1 MFGKVESERMSVR
14 KVWDHAIDLNNDFKA
29 SKARVYPL
37 SRNEKEE
44 VQKFVNEH
52 LKKGYIRSSK
62 SPQTS
67 PVFFVG
73 KKDGGKCM
81 VIDYRRLNKQ
91 TVKNNYPLP
100 LITDLVNSMG
110 NKRVFTKINLQWG
123 YNNVRIKEGDK
134 WKAVFTTYIGLYKL
148 VVMFFGMT
156 NSSATFQGMMNKIL
170 RDMINEGKVMVF
182 VDDVLIGIE
191 TEEGHDEIVE
201 EVLRRLEKNDLYV
214 KPEKCAWKVQEVNFL
229 GVAMGQEKIEIEE
242 DKVAGVLNWS
252 VPKTVRDIRK
262 FLGLANYYRQFVKD
276 FAKLARPLNNLT
288 RKDERWKWE
297 EKQQKVFEQLKTVF
311 TNRPLLAAPNLD
323 KEFRVEADVSNF
335 AMGGVLSIKGGDGKW
350 RPVAYIS
357 KSLNETKRNYEIH
370 DKEMLAIIRCLEA
383 WRHFLE
389 GAKSKFKVWTDHKN
403 LEYFM
408 SNQKLNRRQARWAL
422 YLSRF
427 DFVLKHISGSKMGK
441 ADGLSR
447 RPDWEVGVEK
457 DNEKQ
462 TLVKKEW
469 LDMKRIRITEVVIEG
484 VDLMDKVRKYEARDD
499 EVVKAVEEMKRAGVK
514 MLRDEEWRQ
523 EDGLMLKEGKVYV
536 PKDEKLRAEVIR
548 LHHDTSMGG
557 HGGHGGQ
564 WKTAELVTRNFWW
577 PGVTREVKRYVE
589 GCDACQRN
597 KN

>member
-311 TNRPLLAAPNLD
+311 T
-323 KEFRVEADVSNF
+323 S
-335 AMGGVLSIKGGDGKW
+335 
-350 RPVAYIS
+350 
-357 KSLNETKRNYEIH
+357 
-370 DKEMLAIIRCLEA
+370 
-383 WRHFLE
+383 
-389 GAKSKFKVWTDHKN
+389 
-403 LEYFM
+403 
-408 SNQKLNRRQARWAL
+408 
-422 YLSRF
+422 
-427 DFVLKHISGSKMGK
+427 
-441 ADGLSR
+441 
-447 RPDWEVGVEK
+447 
-457 DNEKQ
+457 
-462 TLVKKEW
+462 
-469 LDMKRIRITEVVIEG
+469 
-484 VDLMDKVRKYEARDD
+484 
-499 EVVKAVEEMKRAGVK
+499 
-514 MLRDEEWRQ
+514 
-523 EDGLMLKEGKVYV
+523 
-536 PKDEKLRAEVIR
+536 
-548 LHHDTSMGG
+548 
-557 HGGHGGQ
+557 
-564 WKTAELVTRNFWW
+564 
-577 PGVTREVKRYVE
+577 
-589 GCDACQRN
+589 
-597 KN
+597 